1 MNNEEKNLRQ
11 AWKNELAQLVE
22 SHGNDQVEEA
32 IAYGGLLDVLE
43 FSKKEFG
50 SDFCPVDCLEYAFQ
64 QI

>member
-1 MNNEEKNLRQ
+1 MNNENNLRSQ
-11 AWKNELAQLVE
+11 FKNELAQLVE

-43 FSKKEFG
+43 FSKEEFG
-50 SDFCPVDCLEYAFQ
+50 ADFCPVDCLEYAFQ

>member
-1 MNNEEKNLRQ
+1 MNNENNLRSLFQ
-11 AWKNELAQLVE
+11 NELAQLVE

-32 IAYGGLLDVLE
+32 ISYGGLLDVLE

-50 SDFCPVDCLEYAFQ
+50 ADFCPVDCLEYAFQ

>member
-1 MNNEEKNLRQ
+1 MNNENNLRSQ
-11 AWKNELAQLVE
+11 FKNELSQLVE

-50 SDFCPVDCLEYAFQ
+50 VDFCAVDCLEYAFQ